1 MAENS
6 SGVQKGFSCSEK
18 DQDGVHSPLQQYC
31 DELRKWMSEVT
42 CWQAFHQYNMA
53 VMAYQDRMR
62 TWQAYS
68 STGTLLHRRR
78 DSALMLIR
86 VRLATERFGNVEP
99 NEPNAEDRR
108 ARDLLLPVPASARD
122 VAVIHN
128 PNGPDLLAAQ
138 FQDLSRFD
146 KLLGNEA
153 DLQTLVD
160 VTQELF
166 PLELLGKLAC
176 SLLEAL
182 CLSQSLFPRFF
193 GQTPGKYIMRVRV
206 IECGSVSHVAGAPPN
221 VVRVT
226 GVLSVPF
233 KAAVLR
239 SMLKNILI
247 NSLVPFSTV
256 AFAFNHNRAIYDILA
271 RTISASAP
279 INLLIQERAWLEE
292 AKLEPTTSD
301 RIRGVKAVDNEIVDS
316 ELTATKENR

>member
-1 MAENS
+1 MAES
-6 SGVQKGFSCSEK
+6 SSEGHGEFSFSNIKGRISS
-18 DQDGVHSPLQQYC
+18 HPTLQQYC

-42 CWQAFHQYNMA
+42 CWQTFHQYNVA
-53 VMAYQDRMR
+53 VMAYHD
-62 TWQAYS
+62 
-68 STGTLLHRRR
+68 
-78 DSALMLIR
+78 R
-86 VRLATERFGNVEP
+86 VRIWEAFSPTSELRQRRHDPWLGNAEQ
-99 NEPNAEDRR
+99 NDPNAEERR
-108 ARDLLLPVPASARD
+108 VLDLRRSLPASAREI
-122 VAVIHN
+122 AVIHN
-128 PNGPDLLAAQ
+128 PNGPDLLAVQ
-138 FQDLSRFD
+138 FKLASYLRRFLAEVIDFIFAFFIKLMLVYYLVEMELVDLSRFD

-182 CLSQSLFPRFF
+182 CLSQSLFPRFL

-206 IECGSVSHVAGAPPN
+206 IDCGSVTPVAGAPPD

-226 GVLSVPF
+226 GVLSIPF
-233 KAAVLR
+233 KAAILR

-271 RTISASAP
+271 RTI
-279 INLLIQERAWLEE
+279 
-292 AKLEPTTSD
+292 
-301 RIRGVKAVDNEIVDS
+301 VIVD
-316 ELTATKENR
+316 

>member
-1 MAENS
+1 MAES
-6 SGVQKGFSCSEK
+6 SSEDHGEFSFSNIKGRISS
-18 DQDGVHSPLQQYC
+18 HPTLQQYC

-42 CWQAFHQYNMA
+42 CWQTFHQYNVA
-53 VMAYQDRMR
+53 VMAYHD
-62 TWQAYS
+62 
-68 STGTLLHRRR
+68 
-78 DSALMLIR
+78 R
-86 VRLATERFGNVEP
+86 VRIWEAFSPTSELRQRRHDPWLGNAEQ
-99 NEPNAEDRR
+99 NDPNAEERR
-108 ARDLLLPVPASARD
+108 VLDLRRTLPASAREI
-122 VAVIHN
+122 AVIHN

-138 FQDLSRFD
+138 FKDLSRFD

-206 IECGSVSHVAGAPPN
+206 IDCGSVTTVAGAPPD

-233 KAAVLR
+233 KAAILR

-271 RTISASAP
+271 RTI
-279 INLLIQERAWLEE
+279 
-292 AKLEPTTSD
+292 
-301 RIRGVKAVDNEIVDS
+301 VIVD
-316 ELTATKENR
+316 

>member
-1 MAENS
+1 MVISYTSSVHKWLDNAEQN
-6 SGVQKGFSCSEK
+6 
-18 DQDGVHSPLQQYC
+18 D
-31 DELRKWMSEVT
+31 
-42 CWQAFHQYNMA
+42 
-53 VMAYQDRMR
+53 
-62 TWQAYS
+62 
-68 STGTLLHRRR
+68 
-78 DSALMLIR
+78 
-86 VRLATERFGNVEP
+86 
-99 NEPNAEDRR
+99 PNAEERR
-108 ARDLLLPVPASARD
+108 VLDLRRSLPASAREI
-122 VAVIHN
+122 AVIHN

-138 FQDLSRFD
+138 FKLASYLRRFIAEVIDFIFAFFIKLMLVYYLVEMELVDLSRFD

-176 SLLEAL
+176 SFLEAL
-182 CLSQSLFPRFF
+182 CLSQSVFPRFF

-206 IECGSVSHVAGAPPN
+206 IECGSVTPVAGAPPD

-233 KAAVLR
+233 KSAILR

-271 RTISASAP
+271 RTI
-279 INLLIQERAWLEE
+279 
-292 AKLEPTTSD
+292 
-301 RIRGVKAVDNEIVDS
+301 VIVD
-316 ELTATKENR
+316 